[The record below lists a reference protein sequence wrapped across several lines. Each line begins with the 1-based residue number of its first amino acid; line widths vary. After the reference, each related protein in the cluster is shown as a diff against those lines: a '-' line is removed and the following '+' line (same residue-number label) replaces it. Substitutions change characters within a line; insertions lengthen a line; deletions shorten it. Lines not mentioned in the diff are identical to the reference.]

1 MTAISDISNSLG
13 RNPSTAGSQGE
24 MSGRRSTDLQDRA
37 HRAIPGGCHTYAKG
51 DDQYPAN
58 APAFI
63 ARGRGCHIWDV
74 EGREYIEYAMGLRST
89 TLGHCW
95 PSVVDAAAASLQVGN
110 NFNRPHE
117 LEVQCAEMFLE
128 LIPTADMV
136 KFTKDGSSV
145 MTAAVKLARAA
156 TGRPLIAL
164 CSDSPFFSYDDWFI
178 GKTMIDTGIPTAIKN
193 LSVSFDFNDLTS
205 LQTLFDENPGQIAC
219 VVMEPCRLIE
229 PAEGF
234 LASVRELCDRQGA
247 VLVFDETLT
256 GFRWHRHG
264 AQHVY
269 GVTPDLSCF
278 GKAMANGFALSAL
291 AGKREIMELGGL
303 KQTAADRVFL
313 LSTTHGAESVALA
326 AALETMRIYRDEP
339 VIEHLYAM
347 GARLRAGF
355 EEAAGRAGVSGHLKI
370 AGRDCNLLYSTTDD
384 QDQPSQQFRTLFL
397 QELCR
402 GGVLAPTFYTSY
414 SHTEKDVDA
423 TIDTL
428 SRAFE
433 IYRQALDEGVE
444 KYLVGPASQSVYRKR
459 N

>member
-1 MTAISDISNSLG
+1 MSQ
-13 RNPSTAGSQGE
+13 STTGNHSTT
-24 MSGRRSTDLQDRA
+24 SPLDSKSTSRSTDLRERA
-37 HRAIPGGCHTYAKG
+37 HRLIPGGCHTYSKG

-63 ARGRGCHIWDV
+63 ARGLGCHVWDV

-95 PSVVDAAAASLQVGN
+95 PSVVDAVAASLQLGN

-156 TGRPLIAL
+156 TGRSLIAL

-178 GKTMIDTGIPTAIKN
+178 GKTGIDTGIPAAIKN
-193 LSVSFDFNDLTS
+193 LSVSFDFNDLNS
-205 LQTLFDENPGQIAC
+205 LQALFDENPGDISC

-234 LASVRELCDRQGA
+234 LAGVRELCDRQGA

-256 GFRWHRHG
+256 GFRWHRHA

-303 KQTAADRVFL
+303 KQKAADRVFL
-313 LSTTHGAESVALA
+313 LSTTHGAESVGLA

-339 VIEHLYAM
+339 VVEHLYAM

-355 EEAAGRAGVSGHLKI
+355 EQEAQHAGVTGHVKI
-370 AGRDCNLLYSTTDD
+370 AGRDCNLMYSTTGNEGL
-384 QDQPSQQFRTLFL
+384 PSQEFRTLFL

-402 GGVLAPTFYTSY
+402 AGVLAPTFYTSY
-414 SHTEKDVDA
+414 SHTEEDVAA
-423 TIDTL
+423 TVAAL
-428 SRAFE
+428 RCAFE
-433 IYRQALDEGVE
+433 IYRQALDNGVGH
-444 KYLVGPASQSVYRKR
+444 YLAGSASQSVYRKR